1 MISPEL
7 ARYVTL
13 QTIPVRYAAEML
25 RRPALPADRVR
36 ALLAEAALPEEMLE
50 VPQFRLSV
58 VQFARL
64 YEVARRATGDEL
76 FGFFRR
82 AVPIGAYATLIA
94 LLTRCSTI
102 EDAFDATKTFYRMFD
117 PHDHWRLE
125 STERKEVAKLRL
137 STADEAQ
144 AESIFFVHTSLLSMW
159 RTLLWLADQRIA
171 LRGMIL
177 DRRFASMIAETR
189 FLFGVEPTF
198 AGENAILF
206 DAHVLELAVV
216 RRPSDAQAYAATSL
230 LQMLGEAPQDSLE
243 SQIRALLSAERPIAS
258 SGLKEIA
265 EALNMSRQTLSRRLQ
280 ERGSSFQ
287 TLKDD
292 LRRDHAIAM
301 LTGSN
306 RSVADIGEALGYSEP
321 SAFSRAFRA
330 WTGLSPGRYRGEHG

>member
-13 QTIPVRYAAEML
+13 QTIPVRYAAEMM
-25 RRPALPADRVR
+25 RRPALPPDRVR

-64 YEVARRATGDEL
+64 HGVVRRALQDEL
-76 FGFFRR
+76 FGFFQRP
-82 AVPIGAYATLIA
+82 VPIGAYATLIA
-94 LLTRCSTI
+94 LITRCSTVD
-102 EDAFDATKTFYRMFD
+102 DAFDATKTFYRLFD
-117 PHDHWRLE
+117 PHDYWRLQRPE
-125 STERKEVAKLRL
+125 QGPAKFSL
-137 STADEAQ
+137 SVADEGQ

-159 RTLLWLADQRIA
+159 RTLLWAADQRIA

-177 DRRFASMIAETR
+177 DRRFASMIGETR
-189 FLFGVEPTF
+189 FLFGVEPVF
-198 AGENAILF
+198 EEENAILF

-216 RRPSDAQAYAATSL
+216 RRPSDAAGYAATSL
-230 LQMLGEAPQDSLE
+230 IQMLGEAPQDSLE
-243 SQIRALLSAERPIAS
+243 GRIRALLSAERPIAS

-265 EALNMSRQTLSRRLQ
+265 EALGMSRQTLSRRLQ

-287 TLKDD
+287 ALKDD

-301 LTGSN
+301 LTGGQ

-321 SAFSRAFRA
+321 SAFSRAFRT
-330 WTGLSPGRYRGEHG
+330 WTGLSPGRYRGEHR